1 MSKLLYITVS
11 KIKINKII
19 RFMATV
25 FSIGAALRSEKVK
38 TAKRINQCASFI
50 KLAIAAE
57 GLENPRTDEQ
67 RNLVSFECDEF
78 GVVEEH
84 SSKGW
89 EKLFPYKKDGKCVI
103 ITLPDKYI
111 IGPVIPGYH

>member
-1 MSKLLYITVS
+1 MVT
-11 KIKINKII
+11 
-19 RFMATV
+19 
-25 FSIGAALRSEKVK
+25 FSIGAALRSEKTK
-38 TAKRINQCASFI
+38 TAKRINQCESFI
-50 KLAIAAE
+50 KLAIVAE
-57 GLENPRTDEQ
+57 GLENNPRTDEQ

-78 GVVEEH
+78 GIVEEY

-89 EKLFPYKKDGKCVI
+89 EKLFPYKKEGKCVI